1 MKKEKSP
8 YMEIINRECKKDGK
22 GRFKTLDVLRVSR
35 RLYDEQQEL
44 INLIVTRT
52 SKQNEENSN
61 TNSSTLRKHT
71 LPWKAACY
79 VRWYSYDTTCV

>member
-35 RLYDEQQEL
+35 RLYDEQKEL
-44 INLIVTRT
+44 INLIATRT
-52 SKQNEENSN
+52 
-61 TNSSTLRKHT
+61 RK
-71 LPWKAACY
+71 
-79 VRWYSYDTTCV
+79 